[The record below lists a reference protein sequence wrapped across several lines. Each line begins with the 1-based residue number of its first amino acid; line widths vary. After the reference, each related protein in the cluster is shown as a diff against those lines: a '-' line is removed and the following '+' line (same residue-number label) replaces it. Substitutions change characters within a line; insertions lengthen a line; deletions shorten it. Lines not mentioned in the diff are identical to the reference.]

1 MAPARREAPCQG
13 SSRPLENPDLRGRL
27 ALSRHRCAVRLRRS
41 NQWRKF
47 QGLCRTRAFLILF
60 ESGGFPNRFRSD
72 SRRMLGWRPA
82 CMGRAYS
89 LDLRKRVV
97 AAVVGGKS
105 RRAAAAL
112 FDVSVAS
119 VVKWTQRA
127 YETGSPAAGRWV
139 ANGPI
144 FCRASATGCW
154 RVSTRSRS
162 DAACPSDGTRRARR
176 DGVL

>member
-1 MAPARREAPCQG
+1 MAGVVSLKWRELVSTPKSYAKSVVCARSLPCII
-13 SSRPLENPDLRGRL
+13 
-27 ALSRHRCAVRLRRS
+27 RS
-41 NQWRKF
+41 NQHRTLRAGACSRKAA
-47 QGLCRTRAFLILF
+47 GSRALLILF

-72 SRRMLGWRPA
+72 SRCMLGWRPA

-97 AAVVGGKS
+97 AAVVRGKS

-127 YETGSPAAGRWV
+127 YETGRRPGRRA

-144 FCRASATGCW
+144 FWRASATGCW
-154 RVSTRSRS
+154 LVSTRS
-162 DAACPSDGTRRARR
+162 PI
-176 DGVL
+176 